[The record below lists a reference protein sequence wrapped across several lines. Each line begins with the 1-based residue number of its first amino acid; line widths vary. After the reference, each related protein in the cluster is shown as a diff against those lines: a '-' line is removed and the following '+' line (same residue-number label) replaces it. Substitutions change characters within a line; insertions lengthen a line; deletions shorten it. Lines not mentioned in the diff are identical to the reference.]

1 MGQVRMS
8 MKLRDSILDNFKKQF
23 RSNNPDPFTG
33 VTQLNHVIIEGLR
46 NSPVKRF
53 MDELTNHPF
62 LKHYNLNDNDLLFY
76 DGAKTQAPPSPIK
89 RLLRQFPVN
98 DASSNKQYVQNI
110 KPPVII
116 NIKEVLCF
124 YFC

>member
-8 MKLRDSILDNFKKQF
+8 MKLRDSILDKFKKQF

-46 NSPVKRF
+46 NSPVRRF

-62 LKHYNLNDNDLLFY
+62 LKHYNLNDNVVEQLYLFKINKNLHIKNQFLL
-76 DGAKTQAPPSPIK
+76 S
-89 RLLRQFPVN
+89 
-98 DASSNKQYVQNI
+98 
-110 KPPVII
+110 
-116 NIKEVLCF
+116 
-124 YFC
+124 